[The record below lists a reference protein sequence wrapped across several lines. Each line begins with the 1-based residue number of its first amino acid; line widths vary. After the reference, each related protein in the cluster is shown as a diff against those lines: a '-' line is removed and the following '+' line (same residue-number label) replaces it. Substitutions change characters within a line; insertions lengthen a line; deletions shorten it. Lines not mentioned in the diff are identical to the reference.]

1 MNEHKQEHRLSKIL
15 TPRYLFIAILPII
28 MICAGYAYY
37 LSTEVTKNPKP
48 NENTQK
54 IKPITSEL
62 PIEDKKIYITLPGS
76 KKIEAL
82 LEDYSLD
89 SSIWRL
95 VSKGNAISTEYIPSP
110 IKIPEVATRTNKS
123 DTERSVRS
131 DIEQL
136 LKNMFEDAAKTGR
149 QIVILSGYR
158 PASMQASI
166 FNGAV
171 NRDGEAIANKYIA
184 KPGESEHQTALAI
197 DVTSASL
204 ECYLDACF
212 GETSDGEWLKENS
225 FRYGFILRYPKD
237 KEEITGYNY
246 EPWHF
251 RYVGVELATALYES
265 GLTLDEA
272 WPYLM
277 EALTQLKDTNRI

>member
-1 MNEHKQEHRLSKIL
+1 MDDNKPKHKIYKLL
-15 TPRYLFIAILPII
+15 TPKYLLIMILPII
-28 MICAGYAYY
+28 MITAGYVYY
-37 LSTEVTKNPKP
+37 SSASITKDLASINNTKPVVTKAPVKEKEVYISLP
-48 NENTQK
+48 NAN
-54 IKPITSEL
+54 
-62 PIEDKKIYITLPGS
+62 
-76 KKIEAL
+76 KIEAL

-95 VSKGNAISTEYIPSP
+95 VSKNSAISTEYTPASL
-110 IKIPEVATRTNKS
+110 KIPEVATRTNKS

-131 DIEQL
+131 DIEQP
-136 LKNMFEDAAKTGR
+136 LKDMFVDAAKTGH

-171 NRDGEAIANKYIA
+171 SRDGEAIANKYIA
-184 KPGESEHQTALAI
+184 KPGESEHQTGLAI
-197 DVTSASL
+197 DITSASL
-204 ECYLDACF
+204 ECYLEACF
-212 GETSDGEWLKENS
+212 EETSDGEWLKENS
-225 FRYGFILRYPKD
+225 FKYGFTLRYPKD
-237 KEEITGYNY
+237 KEEVTGYNY

-277 EALTQLKDTNRI
+277 EALTQLKNTNRI